1 MPRYLSRSLVILLTA
16 LAISGWA
23 TALNLGLRV
32 LPSAGATPAE
42 IADQASEYLHARIE
56 FASGTGRLEQLE
68 PLVTGEVAAALAAL
82 DGTVIPDQ
90 ISLVGEPERQTLW
103 RVDER
108 ALVELRYLLQRG
120 GLNVSEGEL
129 VMMELVEGRWRASR
143 SWPVVVD
150 PAGS

>member
-68 PLVTGEVAAALAAL
+68 PLVTGEIAAALAAL
-82 DGTVIPDQ
+82 EGEVIPDQ

>member
-56 FASGTGRLEQLE
+56 FSAGTGRLEQLE
-68 PLVTGEVAAALAAL
+68 PLVTGEIAATLAAL
-82 DGTVIPDQ
+82 EGEVIPDQ
-90 ISLVGEPERQTLW
+90 MSLVGEPERQTLW

-150 PAGS
+150 PARS

>member
-23 TALNLGLRV
+23 AALNLGLRV
-32 LPSAGATPAE
+32 LPAAGATPTE

-56 FASGTGRLEQLE
+56 FSSGTGRLEQLE

-150 PAGS
+150 PAGT